1 MPAYAEEIWCQPNRD
16 IHRNEKE
23 QYDHPHVTLALASIV
38 VLRTRLSVPDL
49 AVVALYLAGITLF
62 GLHFRKKRGT
72 LRSYFLTSG
81 ETPWWAIAL
90 AIVAAETSTLT
101 IISVPG
107 LAFAGDFGFLQ
118 IVFGYLLGRVVLCVI
133 FLPRY
138 AQGKMLSA
146 YQLIDQ
152 RFGARL
158 HKVTA
163 GMFLLACLVGESV
176 RVFAISIVVGLAIG
190 TGDTASI
197 VIITALTLLYTLEG
211 GMHAVIWTDV
221 VQMALY
227 IGGTLVGLATLGWR
241 VAGGWPEIVHVAA
254 PLGKFTLLHFS
265 LSLTQT
271 YTFWGGLIGGM
282 FLTMANNGT
291 NQMMVQWLLA
301 AKNLRES
308 RLALMGSGVVIL
320 FQFAL
325 FLLTGVGLFV
335 FYRQQPQIFTS
346 TDRIFPSF
354 TVQQMPIGAAGLLV
368 AAVLAAAMSNL
379 SAALNSLSSTS
390 VFDFYLHVRPQAG
403 DRERNRVS
411 RGATLMW
418 AVALCVLAIF
428 SRRSGHVVEV
438 GLSIAGVAYGA
449 LLGVFLLGTL
459 TKRATELGAIV
470 GLVTGFAL
478 NVLLWMQKDP
488 VNLGHGVG
496 HMFVV
501 PVIAYP
507 WYVPIGSMVTFI
519 VGYAVSLLNGSHSRA
534 ESQRA
539 EDSVV

>member
-1 MPAYAEEIWCQPNRD
+1 M
-16 IHRNEKE
+16 
-23 QYDHPHVTLALASIV
+23 
-38 VLRTRLSVPDL
+38 PDL
-49 AVVALYLAGITLF
+49 AVVAVYLAGITLF
-62 GLHFRKKRGT
+62 GLHFRKKRT
-72 LRSYFLTSG
+72 SLRSYFLTSG
-81 ETPWWAIAL
+81 DTPWWAIAL
-90 AIVAAETSTLT
+90 AIVTAETSTLT

-118 IVFGYLLGRVVLCVI
+118 IVLGYMLGRVVLCVL

-138 AQGKMLSA
+138 AQGRMLTA

-163 GMFLLACLVGESV
+163 GMFLIACLVGESV

-190 TGDTASI
+190 TGDTVSI

-227 IGGTLVGLATLGWR
+227 IGGTLVGLATLGSR
-241 VAGGWPEIVHVAA
+241 VVGGWPEIVHVAA

-335 FYRQQPQIFTS
+335 FYRQQPQVFTS

-354 TVQQMPIGAAGLLV
+354 IVQQMPIGVAGLLV
-368 AAVLAAAMSNL
+368 ASVLAAAMSNL
-379 SAALNSLSSTS
+379 SAAINSLSSTS
-390 VFDFYLHVRPQAG
+390 VFDFYLHLRPQAS

-418 AVALCVLAIF
+418 AAALCVLAIF
-428 SRRSGHVVEV
+428 SRRGGHVVEV
-438 GLSIAGVAYGA
+438 ALSIAGVAYGA

-459 TKRATELGAIV
+459 TKRATEIGAIA
-470 GLVTGFAL
+470 GLVTGFTL
-478 NVLLWMQKDP
+478 NVLLWMQKGP
-488 VNLGHGVG
+488 FEVG
-496 HMFVV
+496 HLFTI

-507 WYVPIGSMVTFI
+507 WYVPIGSMVTFM
-519 VGYAVSLLNGSHSRA
+519 VGYG
-534 ESQRA
+534 
-539 EDSVV
+539 